1 MTIFAAALVSL
12 FADPNIGVDA
22 IWRPGGGG
30 PGIPLRVVRRSPDD
44 ELQFGGSTMV
54 AETNRIDAII
64 SQCPDLRSGDTF
76 EIEGEDF
83 VVQGAP
89 IRDRDRL
96 LWQIELR
103 PQ

>member
-44 ELQFGGSTMV
+44 ELQFGGSTMI

-76 EIEGEDF
+76 EIEGEEF

>member
-44 ELQFGGSTMV
+44 ELQFGGSTMI

>member
-1 MTIFAAALVSL
+1 MTIFAAALVQL

-30 PGIPLRVVRRSPDD
+30 PGVPLRVVRRSPDD
-44 ELQFGGSTMV
+44 EVSFGGSTMI

-64 SQCPDLRSGDTF
+64 SQCPDLRSGDAF

-89 IRDRDRL
+89 TRDRDRL

>member
-1 MTIFAAALVSL
+1 MTIFAAALVQL

-30 PGIPLRVVRRSPDD
+30 PGVPLRVVRRSTDD
-44 ELQFGGSTMV
+44 EVSFGGSTMI

-64 SQCPDLRSGDTF
+64 SQCPDLRSGDVF
-76 EIEGEDF
+76 EIEAEEF

-89 IRDRDRL
+89 VRDRDRL

-103 PQ
+103 PR

>member
-1 MTIFAAALVSL
+1 MTVFAAVLVQL

-22 IWRPGGGG
+22 VWRPGGGG

-44 ELQFGGSTMV
+44 ELQFGGSTMI
-54 AETNRIDAII
+54 AETNRVDAII
-64 SQCPDLRSGDTF
+64 ADCPDLRSGDVF

-83 VVQGAP
+83 AVQGQP
-89 IRDRDRL
+89 VRDRDRL

-103 PQ
+103 PR

>member
-44 ELQFGGSTMV
+44 ELQFGGSTMI

-76 EIEGEDF
+76 EIEGEEF

-103 PQ
+103 SR

>member
-1 MTIFAAALVSL
+1 MTIFAAALVQL

-44 ELQFGGSTMV
+44 ELQFGGSTMI

-76 EIEGEDF
+76 EIEGEEF

>member
-83 VVQGAP
+83 VVQGTP

>member
-44 ELQFGGSTMV
+44 ELQFGGSTMI

-64 SQCPDLRSGDTF
+64 ADCPDLRSGDVF

-83 VVQGAP
+83 AVQGQPVMASISAFSAP
-89 IRDRDRL
+89 G
-96 LWQIELR
+96 
-103 PQ
+103 P